1 MSSAAAGAPTGALSG
16 VRVLDFTRL
25 GFGSQATLILGCLGA
40 EVIRVESARHPD
52 PIRVMPPYVPR
63 PGETSER
70 FGNATMAAR
79 ESAVSMDRGAIFFKY
94 NTGGKKSIAVN
105 ARDPRG
111 FDILK
116 RLVAVSDVV
125 TESFALGTMERWG
138 LSYDV
143 MREQRRDV
151 IYVSMSGYGHEG
163 PDASY
168 ITMGPT
174 AQALTGLT
182 YLVGLPGREPA
193 GWSFSYLDHV
203 GGYLGAVAV
212 LSALVH
218 RRQTGEGQYVDV
230 SQLEPATALAGPL
243 LLDKLVNDRSSRRP
257 DFPPGNRRLS
267 PAGGP
272 QGAYRTTGKDQWL
285 VISCTT
291 EPHWRALVAA
301 IGSPMW
307 AEDARFATL
316 EDRVANADELDK
328 HVETWTL
335 VQDKYD
341 AMHLLQRHGVPAGA
355 VQDSRDRLENDP
367 QLRARG
373 HYTSWPHR
381 EQGAETLP
389 LEGVPFR
396 MSATPPSTG
405 GVIHRG
411 PPCLGEDTEAVLV
424 SLLGMDADEV
434 RSLAAEGVLA

>member
-1 MSSAAAGAPTGALSG
+1 MAGPANALAG

-63 PGETSER
+63 PGETSEK

-79 ESAVSMDRGAIFFKY
+79 EAAQSLDRGAIFFKY

-105 ARDPRG
+105 SKDPRG
-111 FDILK
+111 LDILK
-116 RLVAVSDVV
+116 RLIAVSDVV

-143 MREQRRDV
+143 MRQQRDDV
-151 IYVSMSGYGHEG
+151 IYVSMSGFGHEG

-182 YLVGLPGREPA
+182 YLVGLPDRAPA

-212 LSALVH
+212 LQALLH
-218 RRQTGEGQYVDV
+218 RQKTGQGQYVDV

-243 LLDKLVNDRSSRRP
+243 LLDQLVNGRSTRRP
-257 DFPPGNRRLS
+257 GFPPGNRRRH
-267 PAGGP
+267 PAGAP
-272 QGAYRTTGKDQWL
+272 QGAYRCTGEDKWV

-291 EPHWRALVAA
+291 DEHWRGFVTA
-301 IGSPMW
+301 IGAPDWTS
-307 AEDARFATL
+307 DARFATQD
-316 EDRVANADELDK
+316 DRVAGADELDK
-328 HVETWTL
+328 HVEAWTQS
-335 VQDKYD
+335 QDRYD
-341 AMHLLQRHGVPAGA
+341 VMHLLQSHGVPAGA

-367 QLRARG
+367 QLQARG

-381 EQGAETLP
+381 EEGAETLP

-396 MSATPPSTG
+396 MSETPPSTG
-405 GVIHRG
+405 GVIRRG
-411 PPCLGEDTEAVLV
+411 PPCLGEDTEDVLT
-424 SLLGMDADEV
+424 SLLGMSRDDVQTLISEGA
-434 RSLAAEGVLA
+434 LA

>member
-1 MSSAAAGAPTGALSG
+1 VTVAGAAHALSG

-25 GFGSQATLILGCLGA
+25 GFGSQATLILGALGA
-40 EVIRVESARHPD
+40 EVIRVESAKHPD
-52 PIRVMPPYVPR
+52 PIRVMPPYVPQ
-63 PGETSER
+63 PGETSEQ

-79 ESAVSMDRGAIFFKY
+79 EAAQSMDRGAIFFKY

-105 ARDPRG
+105 SKDPRG
-111 FDILK
+111 LDILK
-116 RLVAVSDVV
+116 RLIAVSDVV

-143 MREQRRDV
+143 MRQQRDDV

-182 YLVGLPGREPA
+182 YLVGLPDREPA

-212 LSALVH
+212 LQALLH
-218 RRQTGEGQYVDV
+218 RRRTGEGQYVDV

-243 LLDKLVNDRSSRRP
+243 LLDKLVNGRSSRRP
-257 DFPPGNRRLS
+257 GFPPGNRRLY
-267 PAGGP
+267 PAGAP
-272 QGAYRTTGKDQWL
+272 QGSYRCLGDDAWL

-291 EPHWRALVAA
+291 DAHWDGFVTA
-301 IGSPMW
+301 IGAPDWTS
-307 AEDARFATL
+307 DARFATQP
-316 EDRVANADELDK
+316 DRIANAAELDK
-328 HVETWTL
+328 HVEAWTQP
-335 VQDKYD
+335 QDRYD
-341 AMHLLQRHGVPAGA
+341 AMHLLQSHGVPAGA
-355 VQDSRDRLENDP
+355 VQDSKDRLENDP
-367 QLRARG
+367 QLQARG
-373 HYTSWPHR
+373 HYTQLPHR
-381 EQGAETLP
+381 EAGAETLP

-396 MSATPPSTG
+396 MSATPPLTG

-411 PPCLGEDTEAVLV
+411 PPCLGQDTEEVLT
-424 SLLGMDADEV
+424 SLLGLSSEDVHA
-434 RSLAAEGVLA
+434 LAADGVLT

>member
-1 MSSAAAGAPTGALSG
+1 VAEVAAALAG

-70 FGNATMAAR
+70 FGNATMAAAA
-79 ESAVSMDRGAIFFKY
+79 SAQSLDRGAIFFKY

-105 ARDPRG
+105 SKDPRG
-111 FDILK
+111 LDILK

-143 MREQRRDV
+143 MREQRDDV

-182 YLVGLPGREPA
+182 YLVGLPDRAPA

-212 LSALVH
+212 LMALLH
-218 RRQTGEGQYVDV
+218 RRRTGEGQYVDV

-243 LLDKLVNDRSSRRP
+243 LLDKLVNGRSTRRP
-257 DFPPGNRRLS
+257 GFPPGNRRLH
-267 PAGGP
+267 PAGAP
-272 QGAYRTTGKDQWL
+272 QGSYRCAGDDAWL

-291 EPHWRALVAA
+291 EEHWRGFVAA
-301 IGSPMW
+301 LGSPDW
-307 AEDARFATL
+307 AGDQRFATL
-316 EDRVANADELDK
+316 EQRVANADELDK
-328 HVETWTL
+328 QVEAWTQT
-335 VQDKYD
+335 QDRYA
-341 AMHLLQRHGVPAGA
+341 AMHLLQQHAVPAGA
-355 VQDSRDRLENDP
+355 VQDSKDRLENDP
-367 QLRARG
+367 QLQARG
-373 HYTSWPHR
+373 HYTALPHR
-381 EQGAETLP
+381 EPGADALP

-396 MSATPPSTG
+396 MSETPPATG
-405 GVIHRG
+405 GLIHRG
-411 PPCLGEDTEAVLV
+411 PPCLGEDTEAVLT
-424 SLLGMDADEV
+424 SLLGMPADEV
-434 RSLAAEGVLA
+434 HALQADGALA

>member
-1 MSSAAAGAPTGALSG
+1 LAG

-70 FGNATMAAR
+70 FGNATLAAK

-111 FDILK
+111 LDILK

-138 LSYDV
+138 LTYDV
-143 MREQRRDV
+143 MREQRDDV
-151 IYVSMSGYGHEG
+151 IYVSMSGYGHAG

-212 LSALVH
+212 LSALLH
-218 RRQTGEGQYVDV
+218 RRRTGEGQYVDV

-243 LLDKLVNDRSSRRP
+243 LLDRFVNGRSSRRP
-257 DFPPGNRRLS
+257 DFPPGNRRLH
-267 PAGGP
+267 PAGAP
-272 QGAYRTTGKDQWL
+272 QGAYRTVGRDQWL

-291 EPHWRALVAA
+291 EPHWRGFVATL
-301 IGSPMW
+301 GSPSWMD
-307 AEDARFATL
+307 DARFATL
-316 EDRVANADELDK
+316 DARLANADELDK
-328 HVETWTL
+328 HVDAWSST
-335 VQDKYD
+335 QDKYV
-341 AMHLLQRHGVPAGA
+341 AMHALQAHGVPAGA
-355 VQDSRDRLENDP
+355 VQDSGDRLERDP
-367 QLRARG
+367 QLQARG
-373 HYTSWPHR
+373 HFTSWPHR
-381 EQGAETLP
+381 EEGAETLP

-405 GVIHRG
+405 GVIQRG
-411 PPCLGEDTEAVLV
+411 PPCLGEDTEAVLT
-424 SLLGMDADEV
+424 SLLGMEPAEV
-434 RSLAAEGVLA
+434 RLLTADGVLA

>member
-1 MSSAAAGAPTGALSG
+1 
-16 VRVLDFTRL
+16 VLDFTRL

-40 EVIRVESARHPD
+40 EVIRVESSRHPD

-70 FGNATMAAR
+70 FGNATMAAK

-111 FDILK
+111 LDILK
-116 RLVAVSDVV
+116 QLVAVSDVV
-125 TESFALGTMERWG
+125 TESFALGTMDRWG
-138 LSYDV
+138 LTYDV
-143 MREQRRDV
+143 MREQRDDV

-182 YLVGLPGREPA
+182 HLVGLPGREAA

-212 LSALVH
+212 LSALLH
-218 RRQTGEGQYVDV
+218 RQQTGDGQYVDV
-230 SQLEPATALAGPL
+230 AQLEPATALSGPL
-243 LLDKLVNDRSSRRP
+243 LLDKLVNGRSSRRP
-257 DFPPGNRRLS
+257 DFPPGNRRLH
-267 PAGGP
+267 PAGAP
-272 QGAYRTTGKDQWL
+272 QGAYRTAGKDQWL

-291 EPHWRALVAA
+291 EPHWRGLSAALGAPA
-301 IGSPMW
+301 W
-307 AEDARFATL
+307 ADDARFATI
-316 EDRVANADELDK
+316 EARVANADELDK
-328 HVETWTL
+328 HVEAWTSTK
-335 VQDKYD
+335 DKYD
-341 AMHLLQRHGVPAGA
+341 AMTLLQSHGVPAGA
-355 VQDSRDRLENDP
+355 VQDSRDRLEHDP
-367 QLRARG
+367 QLRARE
-373 HYTSWPHR
+373 HFTSWPHR
-381 EQGAETLP
+381 EEGAETLP

-405 GVIHRG
+405 GAIHRG
-411 PPCLGEDTEAVLV
+411 PPCLGEDTEAVLT
-424 SLLGMDADEV
+424 SLLGMTSEDV
-434 RSLAAEGVLA
+434 AALQGDGVLA

>member
-1 MSSAAAGAPTGALSG
+1 VTAQAHALAG

-40 EVIRVESARHPD
+40 EVIRVESAKHPD

-79 ESAVSMDRGAIFFKY
+79 EAAQSLDRGAIFFKY

-105 ARDPRG
+105 SKDPRG
-111 FDILK
+111 LDILK
-116 RLVAVSDVV
+116 RLIAVSDVV

-138 LSYDV
+138 LTYDV
-143 MREQRRDV
+143 MREQRDDV
-151 IYVSMSGYGHEG
+151 IYVSMSGYGHAG

-182 YLVGLPGREPA
+182 YLVGLPDREPA

-212 LSALVH
+212 LQALLH

-230 SQLEPATALAGPL
+230 SQLEPATVLGGPL

-257 DFPPGNRRLS
+257 GFPPGNRRLH
-267 PAGGP
+267 PAGAP
-272 QGAYRTTGKDQWL
+272 QGAYRCTGEDKWL
-285 VISCTT
+285 VVSCTT
-291 EPHWRALVAA
+291 DAHWSGFVTAL
-301 IGSPMW
+301 GSPEW
-307 AEDARFATL
+307 ASDPRFATKA
-316 EDRVANADELDK
+316 DRVSNADELDK
-328 HVETWTL
+328 NVEEWTQT
-335 VQDKYD
+335 QDRYD
-341 AMHLLQRHGVPAGA
+341 AMHLLQSHGVPAGA
-355 VQDSRDRLENDP
+355 VQDSRDRLECDP
-367 QLRARG
+367 QLQARG

-381 EQGAETLP
+381 EEGAETLP

-405 GVIHRG
+405 GVIDRG
-411 PPCLGEDTEAVLV
+411 PPCLGQDTADVLA
-424 SLLGMDADEV
+424 SLLGMAADEV
-434 RSLAAEGVLA
+434 SHLQTEGVLT

>member
-1 MSSAAAGAPTGALSG
+1 VSSAAHALSG

-52 PIRVMPPYVPR
+52 PIRVMPPYVPQ

-70 FGNATMAAR
+70 FGNATMAAA
-79 ESAVSMDRGAIFFKY
+79 EAAQSLDRGAIFFKY

-105 ARDPRG
+105 SKDPRG
-111 FDILK
+111 LDILK
-116 RLVAVSDVV
+116 RLIAVSDVV
-125 TESFALGTMERWG
+125 TESFALGPKERWG

-143 MREQRRDV
+143 MRQLRDDV

-182 YLVGLPGREPA
+182 YLVGLPDREPA

-212 LSALVH
+212 LTALLH
-218 RRQTGEGQYVDV
+218 RQRTGEGQYVDV
-230 SQLEPATALAGPL
+230 SQLEPATALAGPV
-243 LLDKLVNDRSSRRP
+243 LLDKLVNGRSTRRAG
-257 DFPPGNRRLS
+257 FPPGNRRLH
-267 PAGGP
+267 PPGAP
-272 QGAYRTTGKDQWL
+272 QGAYRCAGDDAWL

-291 EPHWRALVAA
+291 DAHWSGYVAA
-301 IGSPMW
+301 AGSPDW
-307 AEDARFATL
+307 AHDARFATQA
-316 EDRVANADELDK
+316 DRVTNADELDK
-328 HVETWTL
+328 HVEAWTQP
-335 VQDKYD
+335 QDRYD
-341 AMHLLQRHGVPAGA
+341 AMHLLQSHGVPAGA

-367 QLRARG
+367 QLEARG
-373 HYTSWPHR
+373 HFTTLPHR
-381 EQGAETLP
+381 EPGAETLP

-396 MSATPPSTG
+396 MSETPPVTG

-411 PPCLGEDTEAVLV
+411 PPCLGQDTEEVLT
-424 SLLGMDADEV
+424 SLLGMSPADV
-434 RSLAAEGVLA
+434 QSLIADGALA

>member
-1 MSSAAAGAPTGALSG
+1 MALAG

-40 EVIRVESARHPD
+40 EVVRVESAGHPD

-79 ESAVSMDRGAIFFKY
+79 EAAQSLDRGAIFFKY

-111 FDILK
+111 LDILK

-143 MREQRRDV
+143 MRAQRDDV
-151 IYVSMSGYGHEG
+151 IYVSMSGYGHAG

-182 YLVGLPGREPA
+182 FLVGLPDREPA

-212 LSALVH
+212 LQALLH
-218 RRQTGEGQYVDV
+218 RGRTGEGQYVDV
-230 SQLEPATALAGPL
+230 SQLEPATALAGPVI
-243 LLDKLVNDRSSRRP
+243 LDALVNGRPSRRP
-257 DFPPGNRRLS
+257 GFPPGNRRLH
-267 PAGGP
+267 PAGSP
-272 QGAYRTTGKDQWL
+272 QGAYRCAGDDKWV

-291 EPHWRALVAA
+291 DAHWSGFVAA
-301 IGSPMW
+301 LGSPDW
-307 AEDARFATL
+307 TSDARFATVA
-316 EDRVANADELDK
+316 DRVANADELDK
-328 HVETWTL
+328 RVEEWTRT
-335 VQDKYD
+335 QDRYD

-355 VQDSRDRLENDP
+355 VQDSRDRLEHDP
-367 QLRARG
+367 QLAARG
-373 HYTSWPHR
+373 HFTTWPHR
-381 EQGAETLP
+381 ENGAESLP

-405 GVIHRG
+405 GVIRRG
-411 PPCLGEDTEAVLV
+411 PPCLGEDTETVLT
-424 SLLGMDADEV
+424 SLLGMSADEV
-434 RSLAAEGVLA
+434 RALTIDGVLA

>member
-1 MSSAAAGAPTGALSG
+1 MNPAHALSG

-40 EVIRVESARHPD
+40 EVIRVESARPPD

-70 FGNATMAAR
+70 FGNATMAAAA
-79 ESAVSMDRGAIFFKY
+79 SAQSLDRGAIFFKY

-111 FDILK
+111 LDILK

-125 TESFALGTMERWG
+125 TESFALVRMERWG

-143 MREQRRDV
+143 MRQQRDDV

-182 YLVGLPGREPA
+182 YLVGLPDREPA

-212 LSALVH
+212 LMALLH
-218 RRQTGEGQYVDV
+218 RRRSGEGQYVDV

-243 LLDKLVNDRSSRRP
+243 LLDKLVNGRSTRRP
-257 DFPPGNRRLS
+257 GYPPGNRRLH
-267 PAGGP
+267 PAGAP
-272 QGAYRTTGKDQWL
+272 QGTYRCVGDDAWL
-285 VISCTT
+285 VISSTT
-291 EPHWRALVAA
+291 EAHWAGFVAA
-301 IGSPMW
+301 IGSPDW
-307 AEDARFATL
+307 AQEGRFPSQA
-316 EDRVANADELDK
+316 DRVSNA
-328 HVETWTL
+328 
-335 VQDKYD
+335 
-341 AMHLLQRHGVPAGA
+341 
-355 VQDSRDRLENDP
+355 
-367 QLRARG
+367 
-373 HYTSWPHR
+373 
-381 EQGAETLP
+381 
-389 LEGVPFR
+389 
-396 MSATPPSTG
+396 
-405 GVIHRG
+405 
-411 PPCLGEDTEAVLV
+411 
-424 SLLGMDADEV
+424 
-434 RSLAAEGVLA
+434 

>member
-1 MSSAAAGAPTGALSG
+1 MTIAAHALSG

-63 PGETSER
+63 PGETSEQ

-79 ESAVSMDRGAIFFKY
+79 EAAQSMDRGAIFFKY

-105 ARDPRG
+105 SKDPRG
-111 FDILK
+111 LDILK
-116 RLVAVSDVV
+116 RLIAVSDVV

-143 MREQRRDV
+143 MRQQRDDV

-182 YLVGLPGREPA
+182 YLVGLPDREPA

-212 LSALVH
+212 LQALLH
-218 RRQTGEGQYVDV
+218 RQRTGEGQYVDV

-243 LLDKLVNDRSSRRP
+243 LLDKIVNARSTRRTG
-257 DFPPGNRRLS
+257 FPPGNRRLH
-267 PAGGP
+267 PAGAP
-272 QGAYRTTGKDQWL
+272 QGAYRCTGDDAWL
-285 VISCTT
+285 VISCTKD
-291 EPHWRALVAA
+291 EHWAGFVNAVGA
-301 IGSPMW
+301 PDW
-307 AEDARFATL
+307 TQDTRFASAA
-316 EDRVANADELDK
+316 DRVANADELDK
-328 HVETWTL
+328 HVEAWTQT
-335 VQDKYD
+335 QDRYD
-341 AMHLLQRHGVPAGA
+341 AMHLLQSHGVPAGA
-355 VQDSRDRLENDP
+355 VQDSRDRLEADP
-367 QLRARG
+367 QLQARG
-373 HYTSWPHR
+373 HYTTLPHR
-381 EQGAETLP
+381 ELGAETLP

-396 MSATPPSTG
+396 MSATPPLTG

-411 PPCLGEDTEAVLV
+411 PPCLGEDTEDVLT
-424 SLLGMDADEV
+424 SLLGMTVEEV
-434 RSLAAEGVLA
+434 RALATDGALA

>member
-1 MSSAAAGAPTGALSG
+1 MTTPGNALAG

-40 EVIRVESARHPD
+40 EVIRVESAKHPD

-79 ESAVSMDRGAIFFKY
+79 EAAHSLDRGAIFFKY
-94 NTGGKKSIAVN
+94 NTGGKKSISVN
-105 ARDPRG
+105 SKDPRG
-111 FDILK
+111 LDILK
-116 RLVAVSDVV
+116 RLIALSDVV

-138 LSYDV
+138 LPYDV
-143 MREQRRDV
+143 MRAQRDDI

-182 YLVGLPGREPA
+182 YLVGLPDRAPA

-212 LSALVH
+212 LQALLH
-218 RRQTGEGQYVDV
+218 RQRTGEGQYVDV

-243 LLDKLVNDRSSRRP
+243 LLDKLVNGRSSRRP
-257 DFPPGNRRLS
+257 GFPPGNRRLH
-267 PAGGP
+267 PAGAP
-272 QGAYRTTGKDQWL
+272 QGAYRCVGEDKWV

-291 EPHWRALVAA
+291 DDHWGGFVAA
-301 IGSPMW
+301 LGTPEWSS
-307 AEDARFATL
+307 DARFSTQA
-316 EDRVANADELDK
+316 DRVVNTDELDK
-328 HVETWTL
+328 HVEAWTQS
-335 VQDKYD
+335 QDRYD
-341 AMHLLQRHGVPAGA
+341 VMHLLQRHGVPAGA
-355 VQDSRDRLENDP
+355 VQDSKDRLESDS
-367 QLRARG
+367 QLQARG

-381 EQGAETLP
+381 EEGAETLP

-396 MSATPPSTG
+396 MSETPPSTG
-405 GVIHRG
+405 GVIRRG
-411 PPCLGEDTEAVLV
+411 PPCLGQDTEDVLT
-424 SLLGMDADEV
+424 SLLGMPADDV
-434 RSLAAEGVLA
+434 HALADEGVLT